1 MMKGRL
7 QGKVVIVTGGGTG
20 IGWGITQ
27 SCAREG
33 ASLVIAQRGEDITI
47 AEEKAAQLRAAG
59 QRAIGVG
66 CDITRREQAQAM
78 IGSAVSE
85 FGRLDVMVNNAALTG
100 QSAEV
105 RPFLEE
111 TDEHWR
117 DVLDINLTGAF
128 IGTQEAARRMIGSGA
143 GGSIINISSVAQFAA
158 QEGASAYCA
167 GKAGLDGLT
176 KSAAIELAAH
186 GIRVN
191 SIAPGDIHTEQSDR
205 PREDAVG
212 RGATGRFFRDTPLER
227 RGTPEEIGR
236 VAVFLASDEASF
248 VTGATWVVDGGFL
261 SY

>member
-1 MMKGRL
+1 MSDLLK
-7 QGKVVIVTGGGTG
+7 GKVVVVTGGGTG
-20 IGWGITQ
+20 IGLGITR
-27 SCAREG
+27 CCLEAG
-33 ASLVIAQRGEDITI
+33 AAVMIAQRRIEI
-47 AEEKAAQLRAAG
+47 AEREAARFRDEGFEVQA
-59 QRAIGVG
+59 QR
-66 CDITRREQAQAM
+66 CDVRRREDVAALLDQAASSL
-78 IGSAVSE
+78 GPV
-85 FGRLDVMVNNAALTG
+85 DVMVNNAALTG
-100 QSAEV
+100 QSLEL

-128 IGTQEAARRMIGSGA
+128 IGTQEAARRMIGRGA
-143 GGSIINISSVAQFAA
+143 GGAIINISSVAQFAA

>member
-1 MMKGRL
+1 M
-7 QGKVVIVTGGGTG
+7 
-20 IGWGITQ
+20 
-27 SCAREG
+27 
-33 ASLVIAQRGEDITI
+33 IAQRRIEI
-47 AEEKAAQLRAAG
+47 AEREAARFRKQGYAAQA
-59 QRAIGVG
+59 QR
-66 CDITRREQAQAM
+66 CDVRRREDVAALLDRAESLL
-78 IGSAVSE
+78 GPV
-85 FGRLDVMVNNAALTG
+85 DVMINNAALTG
-100 QSAEV
+100 KSLEL
-105 RPFLEE
+105 RSFMEE

-117 DVLDINLTGAF
+117 NVLDINLTGAF
-128 IGTQEAARRMIGSGA
+128 IATQEAARRMIDSGA

-191 SIAPGDIHTEQSDR
+191 SIAPGDIHMEQSDQ
-205 PREDAVG
+205 PREDAVE
-212 RGATGRFFRDTPLER
+212 RGATGKFFRDTPLDR

-248 VTGATWVVDGGFL
+248 VTGATWLVDGGFL

>member
-1 MMKGRL
+1 MSDLLK
-7 QGKVVIVTGGGTG
+7 GKVVVVTGGGTG
-20 IGWGITQ
+20 IGLGI
-27 SCAREG
+27 ARCCLEAG
-33 ASLVIAQRGEDITI
+33 AAVMIAQRRIEI
-47 AEEKAAQLRAAG
+47 AEREAARFRDQGFAAQSQRCDVRLREDVAALL
-59 QRAIGVG
+59 
-66 CDITRREQAQAM
+66 DQAASSL
-78 IGSAVSE
+78 GPV
-85 FGRLDVMVNNAALTG
+85 DVMVNNAALTG
-100 QSAEV
+100 QSLEL

-128 IGTQEAARRMIGSGA
+128 IGTQEAARRMIGRGA

-186 GIRVN
+186 DIRVN

>member
-1 MMKGRL
+1 MSDRL
-7 QGKVVIVTGGGTG
+7 KGKVVVVTGGGTG
-20 IGWGITQ
+20 IGLGITR
-27 SCAREG
+27 CCLEAG
-33 ASLVIAQRGEDITI
+33 AAVMIAQRRIEI
-47 AEEKAAQLRAAG
+47 AEREAARLRDEGFAAQA
-59 QRAIGVG
+59 QR
-66 CDITRREQAQAM
+66 CDVRRREEVAALLDQAESLL
-78 IGSAVSE
+78 GPV
-85 FGRLDVMVNNAALTG
+85 DVMVNNAALTG
-100 QSAEV
+100 QSLEL
-105 RPFLEE
+105 RPFMEE

-117 DVLDINLTGAF
+117 NVLDINLTGAF
-128 IGTQEAARRMIGSGA
+128 IGTQEAARRMIALGT

-212 RGATGRFFRDTPLER
+212 RGATGRFFRDTPLDR

-248 VTGATWVVDGGFL
+248 VTGATWLVDGGFL

>member
-1 MMKGRL
+1 MSDLLK
-7 QGKVVIVTGGGTG
+7 GKVVVVTGGGTG
-20 IGWGITQ
+20 IGLGIAH
-27 SCAREG
+27 CCLEAG
-33 ASLVIAQRGEDITI
+33 AAVMIAQRRIEI
-47 AEEKAAQLRAAG
+47 AEREAARLRAEGFTVQA
-59 QRAIGVG
+59 QR
-66 CDITRREQAQAM
+66 CDVRRREEVAALLDQAESLL
-78 IGSAVSE
+78 GPV
-85 FGRLDVMVNNAALTG
+85 DVMVNNAALTG
-100 QSAEV
+100 KSLEL
-105 RPFLEE
+105 RPFMEE

-117 DVLDINLTGAF
+117 SVLDINLTGAF
-128 IGTQEAARRMIGSGA
+128 IGTQEAARRMIASGTS
-143 GGSIINISSVAQFAA
+143 GSIINVSSVAQFAA

-167 GKAGLDGLT
+167 SKAGLDGLT

-191 SIAPGDIHTEQSDR
+191 GIAPGDIHTEQSDR

-212 RGATGRFFRDTPLER
+212 RGATGRFFRDTPLDR

>member
-1 MMKGRL
+1 MSDLLK
-7 QGKVVIVTGGGTG
+7 GKVVVVTGGGTG
-20 IGWGITQ
+20 IGLGIAH
-27 SCAREG
+27 CCLEAG
-33 ASLVIAQRGEDITI
+33 AAVMIAQRRIEI
-47 AEEKAAQLRAAG
+47 AEREAARFREQGFNAQAHR
-59 QRAIGVG
+59 
-66 CDITRREQAQAM
+66 CDVRRREDVGALLDQAESLL
-78 IGSAVSE
+78 GPV
-85 FGRLDVMVNNAALTG
+85 DVMVNNAALTG
-100 QSAEV
+100 QSLEL

-117 DVLDINLTGAF
+117 NVLDINLTGAF
-128 IGTQEAARRMIGSGA
+128 IGTQEAARRMIGRGA
-143 GGSIINISSVAQFAA
+143 GGSIINISSIAQFAA

-167 GKAGLDGLT
+167 SKAGMDGLT

-191 SIAPGDIHTEQSDR
+191 SIAPGDIHTEQSDQ

-212 RGATGRFFRDTPLER
+212 RGATGRFFRDTPLDR
-227 RGTPEEIGR
+227 RGTPEEIGS

>member
-1 MMKGRL
+1 M
-7 QGKVVIVTGGGTG
+7 
-20 IGWGITQ
+20 
-27 SCAREG
+27 
-33 ASLVIAQRGEDITI
+33 IAQRRIEI
-47 AEEKAAQLRAAG
+47 AEREAERFRKQGYAAQA
-59 QRAIGVG
+59 QR
-66 CDITRREQAQAM
+66 CDVRRREDVAALLDQAESSL
-78 IGSAVSE
+78 GPV
-85 FGRLDVMVNNAALTG
+85 DVMINNAALTG
-100 QSAEV
+100 KSLEL
-105 RPFLEE
+105 RPFMEE

-117 DVLDINLTGAF
+117 HVLNINLTGAF
-128 IGTQEAARRMIGSGA
+128 IATQEAAHRMIARGA

-191 SIAPGDIHTEQSDR
+191 SIAPGDIHTEQSDQ
-205 PREDAVG
+205 PREDAVE
-212 RGATGRFFRDTPLER
+212 RGATGKFFRDTPLNR

-248 VTGATWVVDGGFL
+248 VTGATWLVDGGFL

>member
-1 MMKGRL
+1 MNERLKGI
-7 QGKVVIVTGGGTG
+7 VVVVTGGGTG
-20 IGWGITQ
+20 IGLGITR
-27 SCAREG
+27 CCLEAG
-33 ASLVIAQRGEDITI
+33 AAVMIAQRRIEI
-47 AEEKAAQLRAAG
+47 AEREAARLRDEG
-59 QRAIGVG
+59 FS
-66 CDITRREQAQAM
+66 AQAHRCDVRRRDDV
-78 IGSAVSE
+78 AVLLDQAESLL
-85 FGRLDVMVNNAALTG
+85 GPVDVMVNNAALTG
-100 QSAEV
+100 QSLEL
-105 RPFLEE
+105 RPFMEE

-117 DVLDINLTGAF
+117 NVLDINLTGAF
-128 IGTQEAARRMIGSGA
+128 IGTQEAARRMIARGT

-191 SIAPGDIHTEQSDR
+191 SIAPGDIHTKQSDQ

-212 RGATGRFFRDTPLER
+212 RGATGRFFRDTPLDR

-248 VTGATWVVDGGFL
+248 VTGATWLVDGGFL
-261 SY
+261 SF